1 MASLS
6 PLSKRLV
13 VSSPSFER
21 EPDYI
26 RAYVTSYRVIV
37 MIITILC
44 ILAVD
49 FRIFPRRYAKTETYG
64 TSLSLLE
71 ILQSMFNPVM

>member
-1 MASLS
+1 
-6 PLSKRLV
+6 
-13 VSSPSFER
+13 
-21 EPDYI
+21 
-26 RAYVTSYRVIV
+26 

-64 TSLSLLE
+64 ASLVGFFDSSKFQIKE
-71 ILQSMFNPVM
+71 KN